1 MDFEQAK
8 QIISELS
15 LAKRGKRLNFPG
27 EIALKAA
34 WEDIPIAQAIQ
45 EHSSG
50 GSTTQGYVASRIG
63 PDLWKFLSQELG
75 VEVKKKNLRL
85 VFETLENEGMFLA
98 TDRTLLDKEDQHKF
112 CHTQVSSTSNTTIL
126 GDQPPNVPHCY
137 GRNDDFLKLA
147 ANLTQNRC
155 VALIGAAGIGKSA
168 LASMY
173 VKHITSKPQP
183 GFKYIIWISM
193 HHGQT
198 AGELLESY
206 FSGDDF
212 ETLLQGNRSL
222 LVIDCGPVD
231 LEEDQDLK
239 ALVHK
244 FCVERYESSLLIV
257 SRNTVRTVQELAR
270 IQRSA
275 ITMKLNG
282 LADQDALKI
291 LIDQGIQGESDCK
304 KLITS
309 YRGNP
314 QLLLLAAERINRFCG
329 GRLESFMLHK
339 TSFASD
345 YVRRV
350 IQEYRLN
357 ELTPIEQRVLGILI
371 QSDQETPK
379 WIAFSELMTDLSSGT
394 EKASMSELIEVLEK
408 WEGMSLIESNHNPK
422 TGEATFNLPPTTRK
436 VLIRNNLNAIASP
449 SRPA

>member
-8 QIISELS
+8 RIISELS
-15 LAKRGKRLNFPG
+15 LAKRGKRINFTG

-45 EHSSG
+45 EHPSG
-50 GSTTQGYVASRIG
+50 DSTTQGYVASRIG

-85 VFETLENEGMFLA
+85 VFERLENEGMFLA
-98 TDRTLLDKEDQHKF
+98 TDRSLLDKEDQPKS
-112 CHTQVSSTSNTTIL
+112 CPTKVCSTSDITIL
-126 GDQPPNVPHCY
+126 GSQPPNVPNFY

-173 VKHITSKPQP
+173 VQHISSKPQP
-183 GFKYIIWISM
+183 DFQPVIWMSL
-193 HHGQT
+193 HHSQSV
-198 AGELLESY
+198 GELLESH
-206 FSGDDF
+206 FAGDDL
-212 ETLLQGNRSL
+212 ETLLQDKRSL
-222 LVIDCGPVD
+222 LVIDCGSAD
-231 LEEDQDLK
+231 LEEDQNFQS
-239 ALVHK
+239 LVHK
-244 FCVERYESSLLIV
+244 FSVGRYESSLLIL
-257 SRNTVRTVQELAR
+257 SRNTVRTVQALAR

-275 ITMKLNG
+275 TTIKLNG
-282 LADQDALKI
+282 LADQDALLI
-291 LIDQGIQGESDCK
+291 LKDQEIQGESNCK
-304 KLITS
+304 KLVKS

-329 GRLESFMLHK
+329 GNLESFMLHK

-350 IQEYRLN
+350 IQEYRLKK
-357 ELTPIEQRVLGILI
+357 LTPTEQSVLDILI
-371 QSDQETPK
+371 QSNQETPK
-379 WIAFSELMTDLSSGT
+379 WIAFSDLMKDLSSVM
-394 EKASMSELIEVLEK
+394 ENASMSELIGVLEK
-408 WEGMSLIESNHNPK
+408 WEGMSLIESKHNPK

-436 VLIRNNLNAIASP
+436 VLMRNTLTSLV
-449 SRPA
+449 SLSQPA